1 MPKKKYIV
9 DLSTEEREQLR
20 HLITRG
26 KPSARKVTRARILLH
41 AADGLTDEQIVA
53 ALNTGSATVER
64 TRQRFVEE
72 GLECLTERAR
82 PGQRRKLSGK
92 QEAHVIAVACTT
104 APDGRSRW
112 TLQLLADKVVEL
124 KYADSIARETMR
136 QVLKKRTQAVA
147 ERTMVYPGSLSRV
160 RGLYGRCPRCVRR
173 TV

>member
-9 DLSTEEREQLR
+9 DLLTEEREQLR

-53 ALNTGSATVER
+53 ALNTGIATVER
-64 TRQRFVEE
+64 TRQRFVEA
-72 GLECLTERAR
+72 GLGCLNERPR

-112 TLQLLADKVVEL
+112 TLQLLADTVVEL
-124 KYADSIARETMR
+124 KYADSIARETIR
-136 QVLKKRTQAVA
+136 QVLKKTN
-147 ERTMVYPGSLSRV
+147 SSR
-160 RGLYGRCPRCVRR
+160 G
-173 TV
+173 